1 MWNLLLGNWRELL
14 PTPWSPLV
22 LALVAVVCG
31 ALVGAERQRQEKPAG
46 LRTLILVC
54 LGAAVFTLV
63 SFAFTTTTGD
73 SGRVAA
79 QIVTGIGFL
88 GAGAI
93 LHAGAS
99 VTGMTTAATI
109 WMTAAIGMTVGAGY
123 VGAGLGL
130 SLLVRGVLS
139 GIRLWEENDLS
150 RLRPSTVEL
159 LLDPGSGKTR
169 IRVEQILAEFH
180 VYQPLAEFT
189 DTPDGLRQVRL
200 TFRLLQH
207 HRCAFLDALAAL
219 PEVRAIRE
227 LTDGPTGR

>member
-1 MWNLLLGNWRELL
+1 MWSFLLANWRELL
-14 PTPWSPLV
+14 PTPWSPIV
-22 LALVAVVCG
+22 LALVAVACG

-123 VGAGLGL
+123 AGAGLGL
-130 SLLVRGVLS
+130 SLLVRGVLG
-139 GIRLWEENDLS
+139 GIRLWEDYDLS
-150 RLRPSTVEL
+150 RLPPTTVEL
-159 LLDPGSGKTR
+159 LLEPDSGKTR

-180 VYQPLAEFT
+180 VYQPPAESA
-189 DTPDGLRQVRL
+189 DTPDGLRPVRL
-200 TFRLLQH
+200 TFRLLPH
-207 HRCAFLDALAAL
+207 HRCALLDALAAL
-219 PEVRAIRE
+219 PEVRAIHER
-227 LTDGPTGR
+227 TDRPNGR